1 LNNDGDKEGISGC
14 KIFSLLWKMQQR
26 DHNEFLTNSSNSISS
41 MCLRVRSKVPTSTW
55 KASKREKKKKKKKK
69 NVDNMLR
76 IILHNIAIFNGYPK
90 VMM

>member
-41 MCLRVRSKVPTSTW
+41 MC
-55 KASKREKKKKKKKK
+55 
-69 NVDNMLR
+69 
-76 IILHNIAIFNGYPK
+76 
-90 VMM
+90 